1 MNDQRVQAEIAEA
14 RRLQLKRRV
23 KRVIVAG
30 YIHEL
35 SARHQE
41 DTARRPEPRE
51 RLLASPQTG

>member
-1 MNDQRVQAEIAEA
+1 MNDQRMQAEIAEA

-23 KRVIVAG
+23 KRGIVAG

-51 RLLASPQTG
+51 RLIASP